1 MRWSPVGLGRIEM
14 SDNMKIYDLKGL
26 EQAVSEINVRIQA
39 IDEFLGANDESRLSE
54 EYLMRLP
61 RNYIRTASCF
71 RESLNIIDDE
81 VLRKNISYHLQ
92 LSDLYSYIMNRMHI
106 WGVIRDM
113 IVKYQVVNMAA
124 ITESILSHV
133 APKRC
138 NTKNLRVGYLVTK
151 NLIDEDVK
159 SELDWLWGVRNGV
172 HIHEV
177 RHPEIG
183 VYTDEMFDRAMLAVK
198 CLIDA
203 LEQNKS

>member
-1 MRWSPVGLGRIEM
+1 LRWSPVGLGRIEM

-26 EQAVSEINVRIQA
+26 ERAVSEINVRIQA

-124 ITESILSHV
+124 ITESIL
-133 APKRC
+133 RC
-138 NTKNLRVGYLVTK
+138 VTIKEFITMCMMTRV
-151 NLIDEDVK
+151 
-159 SELDWLWGVRNGV
+159 SE
-172 HIHEV
+172 
-177 RHPEIG
+177 
-183 VYTDEMFDRAMLAVK
+183 
-198 CLIDA
+198 
-203 LEQNKS
+203 S

>member
-1 MRWSPVGLGRIEM
+1 
-14 SDNMKIYDLKGL
+14 MKIYDLKGL

-71 RESLNIIDDE
+71 RESLNIIDDV

-106 WGVIRDM
+106 WGVVRDM

-133 APKRC
+133 TPKRC

-151 NLIDEDVK
+151 NLIDCK
-159 SELDWLWGVRNGV
+159 SS
-172 HIHEV
+172 
-177 RHPEIG
+177 
-183 VYTDEMFDRAMLAVK
+183 A
-198 CLIDA
+198 
-203 LEQNKS
+203 